1 MFIGGGYGVG
11 LTVTDVELPLVAP
24 PGTAFPALGEVLPVH
39 LRSPEEKAAELQ
51 RVQRLKAE
59 LAAYELELVAAFA
72 ADRPASVDQQ
82 PGEPGA
88 ATSEDD
94 LAPEGVSEFFPDELA
109 LTLNCA
115 RAMATT
121 LIGHAL
127 TLTGPLPATL
137 AELAA
142 GRTGQ

>member
-1 MFIGGGYGVG
+1 
-11 LTVTDVELPLVAP
+11 
-24 PGTAFPALGEVLPVH
+24 
-39 LRSPEEKAAELQ
+39 
-51 RVQRLKAE
+51 
-59 LAAYELELVAAFA
+59 
-72 ADRPASVDQQ
+72 VDQQ